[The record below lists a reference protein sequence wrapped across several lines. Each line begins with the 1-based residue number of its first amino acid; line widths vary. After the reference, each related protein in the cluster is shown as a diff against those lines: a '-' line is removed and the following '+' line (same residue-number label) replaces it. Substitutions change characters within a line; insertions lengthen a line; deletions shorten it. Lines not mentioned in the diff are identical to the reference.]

1 VEPAIAVHKIEREI
15 LIDAPVEVVW
25 RVLTEPEHL
34 QSWFSDAA
42 SLEPSAGAAGVIAFQ
57 NRSADGLKEVH
68 VEVQDVEPPHR
79 FSFRWDH
86 PAGTVADERN
96 SLLVEFS
103 LAGEGEGTRLR
114 LVESGFEHGER
125 ESQLSDHEN
134 GWDEC
139 LARLV
144 AYGPRQALVGGG
156 GGPSAG
162 EAIAEGSASP

>member
-1 VEPAIAVHKIEREI
+1 VQKIEREI

-34 QSWFSDAA
+34 RGWFSDAA
-42 SLEPSAGAAGVIAFQ
+42 SLEPRAGAAGILGFE
-57 NRSADGLKEVH
+57 NRSSDGLKEVQ
-68 VEVQDVEPPHR
+68 VQIEEVEPPHR

-86 PAGTVADERN
+86 PADTAADERN

-103 LAGEGEGTRLR
+103 LAGEGDRTRLH

-125 ESQLSDHEN
+125 PGQLGDHRN

-139 LARLV
+139 LARL
-144 AYGPRQALVGGG
+144 ADYAPRQAPAGGG
-156 GGPSAG
+156 AISAD
-162 EAIAEGSASP
+162 ATSRSASP